1 MKHVVGNDPTKIANS
16 ISNGENFLEIKSR
29 TIFFLLLFIIIIIII
44 AIIPMKC
51 FYVDGDSN
59 KLVGVALILPCLF

>member
-1 MKHVVGNDPTKIANS
+1 MMMMITMININ
-16 ISNGENFLEIKSR
+16 NN
-29 TIFFLLLFIIIIIII
+29 IIIIII

-59 KLVGVALILPCLF
+59 KLMGVALILPCLF